1 MVQFNMSEME
11 KLQIRHSLN
20 IEQVRAKKLAG
31 YVDAVQDPA
40 LKGLLNQMHQMS
52 QQHINALN
60 NLLGQAGMA
69 QTQAT
74 YF

>member
-11 KLQIRHSLN
+11 KLQLRHSLN

-31 YVDAVQDPA
+31 YIDAVQDPA
-40 LKGLLNQMHQMS
+40 LKRLLNQMHQIS
-52 QQHINALN
+52 QQHVNTLN
-60 NLLGQAGMA
+60 NLLGQTGP